1 MLMAAPSV
9 GACEEVFVYPYGRT
23 VQPDIETLVAP
34 SASFES
40 TSDAPVAPALQ
51 NVLPVAQDVV
61 PTLLLPEVPAT
72 LRTPAER
79 ADYIVEHFWDALDF
93 TDTLRSRDRGFM
105 EQSFADYVSLFP
117 IADSS
122 SLAPAVSGLV
132 ARAQADPEALLLL
145 AEIAGKYLYEQDS
158 PVYNEEYYLLFA
170 DAFVDAFADAFA
182 GTSLRDYE
190 LLRIEA
196 RRTAIRKNRIGTEA
210 ADFVFETVAG
220 GRMRLSE
227 AVGAHRR
234 TLLLFYDPECAHC
247 METVSELSSMEAL
260 NEALAGGGMCVVAV
274 YSGMDV
280 MSRVTWRRTLDR
292 LPSTWIAGY
301 DDGTVYTEDLYVL
314 RNMPAL
320 YLLDSS
326 GRVML
331 KDTSPER
338 LAEELRRNF
347 PMRTP
352 LFRTRYLKH

>member
-1 MLMAAPSV
+1 MKSAVVAIILTALSAPIAASSQEI
-9 GACEEVFVYPYGRT
+9 GE
-23 VQPDIETLVAP
+23 L
-34 SASFES
+34 
-40 TSDAPVAPALQ
+40 ALPQ
-51 NVLPVAQDVV
+51 
-61 PTLLLPEVPAT
+61 VPAT
-72 LRTPAER
+72 LRTPPAR
-79 ADYIVEHFWDALDF
+79 AAYIIGHFWDALDF
-93 TDTLRSRDRGFM
+93 ADTLRSHDRGFM

-132 ARAQADPEALLLL
+132 ARAQADPEALSLL

-158 PVYNEEYYLLFA
+158 PMYDEEHYLLFA
-170 DAFVDAFADAFA
+170 DAFVDAFAGAP
-182 GTSLRDYE
+182 LRDYE
-190 LLRIEA
+190 LLRIKA

-292 LPSTWIAGY
+292 LPSTWIVGY

-326 GRVML
+326 GRVLL

-338 LAEELRRNF
+338 LAVELRLIDLRA
-347 PMRTP
+347 
-352 LFRTRYLKH
+352 

>member
-1 MLMAAPSV
+1 MPLPVVHDVVPA
-9 GACEEVFVYPYGRT
+9 
-23 VQPDIETLVAP
+23 VQDV
-34 SASFES
+34 ASFAQ
-40 TSDAPVAPALQ
+40 DVVPALQ
-51 NVLPVAQDVV
+51 NVLSVAQDIVPALQDVV
-61 PTLLLPEVPAT
+61 PALPLPEVPAM

-122 SLAPAVSGLV
+122 SLTTAVNGLV
-132 ARAQADPEALLLL
+132 ARAQADPEALSLL

-158 PVYNEEYYLLFA
+158 PMYDEGHYLLFA
-170 DAFVDAFADAFA
+170 DAFVDAYADAFA
-182 GTSLRDYE
+182 GVSLRDYE

-220 GRMRLSE
+220 DKMRLSE

-247 METVSELSSMEAL
+247 METVLELSSMEAL
-260 NEALAGGGMCVVAV
+260 DEALAGGGMCVVAV

-326 GRVML
+326 GRVLL

-338 LAEELRRNF
+338 LAVELRR
-347 PMRTP
+347 MR
-352 LFRTRYLKH
+352 KE

>member
-1 MLMAAPSV
+1 MKSAVVAIILTALWVPIAASSQEI
-9 GACEEVFVYPYGRT
+9 GE
-23 VQPDIETLVAP
+23 L
-34 SASFES
+34 
-40 TSDAPVAPALQ
+40 ALPQ
-51 NVLPVAQDVV
+51 
-61 PTLLLPEVPAT
+61 VPAT
-72 LRTPAER
+72 QRTPPAR
-79 ADYIVEHFWDALDF
+79 AAYIIGHFWDAFDF

-132 ARAQADPEALLLL
+132 ARAQADPEALSLL

-158 PVYNEEYYLLFA
+158 PMYDEEHYLLFA
-170 DAFVDAFADAFA
+170 DAFVDAFAGAP
-182 GTSLRDYE
+182 LRDYE
-190 LLRIEA
+190 RLRIEA

-227 AVGAHRR
+227 AVGAHCR

-260 NEALAGGGMCVVAV
+260 NEALADGGMCVVAV

-292 LPSTWIAGY
+292 LPSAWIVGY

-314 RNMPAL
+314 RSLPAL

-326 GRVML
+326 GRVLL

-338 LAEELRRNF
+338 LAEELRRIDL
-347 PMRTP
+347 RAW
-352 LFRTRYLKH
+352 LFRPGCPLS

>member
-1 MLMAAPSV
+1 MIIPLPVVHDVVPA
-9 GACEEVFVYPYGRT
+9 
-23 VQPDIETLVAP
+23 VQDV
-34 SASFES
+34 ASFAQ
-40 TSDAPVAPALQ
+40 DVVPALQ
-51 NVLPVAQDVV
+51 NVLPVAQDIV
-61 PTLLLPEVPAT
+61 PALQNVMPALPLPEVPAT

-79 ADYIVEHFWDALDF
+79 ADYIVEHFWDAFDF

-122 SLAPAVSGLV
+122 SLAPAVNGLV
-132 ARAQADPEALLLL
+132 ARAQTDPEALSML

-158 PVYNEEYYLLFA
+158 PMYDEGHYLLFA
-170 DAFVDAFADAFA
+170 DAFVDAFADAYADAFA
-182 GTSLRDYE
+182 GAPLRDYE
-190 LLRIEA
+190 RLRIEA
-196 RRTAIRKNRIGTEA
+196 RCTTIRKNRIGTEA

-227 AVGAHRR
+227 TVGAHRR

-260 NEALAGGGMCVVAV
+260 NEAPAGGGMCVVAV

-280 MSRVTWRRTLDR
+280 MSRVTWRRTSDR
-292 LPSTWIAGY
+292 LPSAWIAGY

-314 RNMPAL
+314 RSMPAL

-326 GRVML
+326 GRVLL

-338 LAEELRRNF
+338 LAVELRR
-347 PMRTP
+347 MR
-352 LFRTRYLKH
+352 K